1 MKLLIIS
8 PAHLHGFKIGG
19 PIASMESMNKG
30 LVNEGVFVDVLAT
43 PYGLEDESTE
53 ILNVWQEVDNI
64 KNYKVKYFKYFGYGN
79 FTFSPSLV
87 IETFKIIKEY
97 DIVICNGIMNFP
109 LILSALIALIKN
121 KPYTFIPHGTLYK
134 ETFEL
139 KSKFVKKIFYNLLVR
154 HLLIKCS
161 GVHFTTLDE
170 KDKVCNYL
178 NINPKS
184 YIVPNS
190 IDVSKYSKLP
200 QRGVFLQEYPYLKN
214 KRLIVF
220 YGRITAKKGMD
231 ILIQSFYKLSME
243 FPDLHLIIAG
253 SDEENYSLKVKK
265 WILNYELSE
274 KVTFTGL
281 LTGVNKYSV
290 LIDSEIFVLPSYS
303 ENFGMSVIEA
313 MLCGIP
319 IVISSGVGICKEV
332 NSSKAGIVTDISVD
346 SVYAGI
352 KILLENEFLRKEYI
366 DKGKKF
372 VEEYYNQEA
381 IARQLVNQY
390 KKILND
396 E

>member
-1 MKLLIIS
+1 MKLLMIS

-43 PYGLEDESTE
+43 PYGLDDEKKE
-53 ILNVWQEVDNI
+53 ILNAWQEVDDI
-64 KNYKVKYFKYFGYGN
+64 KNYRVKYFKYWGYGN

-97 DIVICNGIMNFP
+97 DIVVCNGIMNFP
-109 LILSALIALIKN
+109 LIFSALIALIKK
-121 KPYTFIPHGTLYK
+121 KPYTFKPHGTLYR

-139 KSKFVKKIFYNLLVR
+139 KSKFIKKLFYNLLVK

-161 GVHFTTLDE
+161 GVQFTTLDE
-170 KDKVCNYL
+170 KEKVFKYL
-178 NINPKS
+178 KIYPKS

-190 IDVSKYSKLP
+190 IDVNKYSKIP
-200 QRGVFLQEYPYLKN
+200 QRGDFLKEYPLLEN

-231 ILIQSFYKLSME
+231 ILIKSFYKLSNE

-265 WILNYELSE
+265 WILNYRLSE

-290 LIDSEIFVLPSYS
+290 LVDSEIFVLPSYS

-319 IVISSGVGICKEV
+319 VVISNGVGIYNEV
-332 NSSKAGIVTDISVD
+332 YSNNAGIVTDISID

-352 KILLENEFLRKEYI
+352 KELLQNEIVRKEYI
-366 DKGKKF
+366 DKGKVF
-372 VEEYYNQEA
+372 VREYYNQET
-381 IARQLVNQY
+381 IAKQLVKQY

-396 E
+396 K